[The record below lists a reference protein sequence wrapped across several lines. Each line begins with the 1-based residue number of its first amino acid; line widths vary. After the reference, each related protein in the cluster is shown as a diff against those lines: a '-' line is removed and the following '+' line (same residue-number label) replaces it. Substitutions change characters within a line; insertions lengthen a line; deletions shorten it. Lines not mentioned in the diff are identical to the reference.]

1 MQKQKRV
8 KQRGKYKTHKHT
20 ETKESQIKNE
30 IQNSHTYRNNRDAN
44 KKVNTKLT
52 YIQKQ
57 KRVTQRGKYKTH
69 KHTETKESK
78 IKK

>member
-20 ETKESQIKNE
+20 ETKESQIKNG
-30 IQNSHTYRNNRDAN
+30 IQNSHTYRNNREAN

-57 KRVTQRGKYKTH
+57 KRVKLKSKYKTRIGI
-69 KHTETKESK
+69 ETKESQ